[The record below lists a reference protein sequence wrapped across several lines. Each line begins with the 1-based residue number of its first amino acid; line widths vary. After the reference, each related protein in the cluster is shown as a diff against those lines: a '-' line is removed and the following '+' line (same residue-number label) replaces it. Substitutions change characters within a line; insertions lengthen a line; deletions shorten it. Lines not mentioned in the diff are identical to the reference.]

1 MFKRLYDWTFSLAQS
16 PHAPWALGLIAFAE
30 SSFFPLPPDV
40 ILVPMTIAKPQ
51 NAWRYA
57 LICTIGSV
65 LGGMLGYAIGA
76 LLYDSIGVW
85 LIQIYGYASKM
96 DALRAFY
103 DKWGALFILIKGL
116 TPIPFKLVTIV
127 SGLLHYNFALFVVL
141 ALVTRGAR
149 FFVLAVLMRQFGE
162 PIRRLLEE
170 YFGWFIGILL
180 AAIVGGVWVAAKFA

>member
-116 TPIPFKLVTIV
+116 
-127 SGLLHYNFALFVVL
+127 
-141 ALVTRGAR
+141 
-149 FFVLAVLMRQFGE
+149 
-162 PIRRLLEE
+162 
-170 YFGWFIGILL
+170 
-180 AAIVGGVWVAAKFA
+180 